1 MERMAADSADMACH
15 TPSDSKICREPLPS
29 AVVRSSKLG
38 CTAESG
44 GMLSMSSTR
53 NFVARRASAKLAP
66 TMPPPTIATSYSFID
81 RLSCNRRHQPLDLDR
96 VLGHAVGEH
105 LTTVARHHDIV
116 FDANADSLVF
126 LRRARRAGSNVDAGL
141 DGQRHAGLEHAPLV
155 ADLVVADVMH
165 IHAEPMPGA
174 VHEEFSIGARLFELG
189 ELALEQS
196 ELEQSLRDDAHRHFM
211 RCIPMIAG
219 LHGCDGGVIRLEHD
233 VI

>member
-53 NFVARRASAKLAP
+53 NFVARSASAKLAP
-66 TMPPPTIATSYSFID
+66 TMPPPTIATSHSFIE

-105 LTTVARHHDIV
+105 LTTVARHHDVV
-116 FDANADSLVF
+116 FNADADALVL
-126 LRRARRAGSNVDAGL
+126 LRRAGRAGRDVDAGFE
-141 DGQRHAGLEHAPLV
+141 DAPLV
-155 ADLVVADVMH
+155 ADLVVTNVMH
-165 IHAEPMPGA
+165 VHAKPVAGA
-174 VHEEFSIGARLFELG
+174 MHEVFSIGTRLFELG
-189 ELALEQS
+189 ELALEQP
-196 ELEQSLRDDAHRHFM
+196 ELEQTLRDDAHRYFM
-211 RCIPMIAG
+211 RRVPVIAR
-219 LHGCDGGVIRLEHD
+219 LHGCNGGVIRLEHD